1 MPSRV
6 TIVRVPWLS
15 RGQVSVLL
23 QKFLFCTSFNLFE
36 ILGCSFGGIFAFV
49 ANIHIMYECFLF
61 YFSFLVNFWF
71 CFRAGIASC
80 CFAEGFDMNICGDL
94 VSVSQIMFIF
104 ADIKNEFKK

>member
-1 MPSRV
+1 M
-6 TIVRVPWLS
+6 TIARVPWLS

-36 ILGCSFGGIFAFV
+36 ILGCSFLGIFAFV

-61 YFSFLVNFWF
+61 CLSFLVNFWF
-71 CFRAGIASC
+71 CFWAYNALYSSGR
-80 CFAEGFDMNICGDL
+80 GFTMNILWDL
-94 VSVSQIMFIF
+94 IFVSQIMFIF